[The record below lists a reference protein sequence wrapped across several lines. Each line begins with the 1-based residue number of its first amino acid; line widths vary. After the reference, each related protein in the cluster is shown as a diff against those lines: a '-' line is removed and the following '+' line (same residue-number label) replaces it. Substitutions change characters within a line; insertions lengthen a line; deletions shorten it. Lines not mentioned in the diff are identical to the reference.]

1 MADLELGGDIEF
13 ISEEVAKIIDDAI
26 YYVYGIK
33 PEEAKE
39 ISTCYSKEKV
49 NVWCGQ
55 IID

>member
-33 PEEAKE
+33 PEEAK
-39 ISTCYSKEKV
+39 
-49 NVWCGQ
+49 
-55 IID
+55 